1 MTAPLCMRAQLC
13 VCVCVCV
20 CVDTFKGEQRP
31 LQWAERCS
39 FISGVDL
46 LEEAVSV
53 MTPQGARKAVD
64 ARRQLPTYTNSTV
77 NHTQIKLF
85 WINDHIQQQLF
96 KRILMNT
103 LNLSQMCLHTR
114 LTWWLTMIQILKKTH
129 TTQNKYTYI
138 KRDIWVTGL
147 I

>member
-1 MTAPLCMRAQLC
+1 MLTSLQSNWKWKGAHTH
-13 VCVCVCV
+13 VCVCVCMGM
-20 CVDTFKGEQRP
+20 CASIDTFKGEQRP

-46 LEEAVSV
+46 LEEAVGV
-53 MTPQGARKAVD
+53 MTPKGARKAVD
-64 ARRQLPTYTNSTV
+64 ARRQLPIYTNSTV

-114 LTWWLTMIQILKKTH
+114 LTWWLTMIQIRKNTQHRTNTH
-129 TTQNKYTYI
+129 A
-138 KRDIWVTGL
+138 
-147 I
+147 